1 MPSYYADHAQQLK
14 RDLAR
19 EIPVDALR
27 DLHRKRPLLHAFVA
41 FLNFAALV
49 GAGVAIVH
57 FDRWYFWL
65 PFAFVAG
72 FAVFNCTVLLHEVV
86 HRAVLEKASEG
97 GYRVLGLLYAI
108 PSGISSSQF
117 TRWHLDHHAGLG
129 SSEEDPKRH
138 YLSPKINARWL
149 KLLYFTPALF
159 PIYFRA
165 AAKETAAYEPELRK
179 RIQRE
184 RLVTIVFQLSVLGAI
199 AWIGGWA
206 IAYKLYVVPIF
217 FVFPIAFALNR
228 LGQHYDIDPADPAKW
243 STLMKG
249 SWFWDPVFLFSNYHL
264 EHHYFPGVPFYN
276 LPRLQKLLAP
286 FYEKRGIIA
295 HSYPELVW
303 RYLVLNRK
311 PHTLWEGVAAGAPSA
326 SADEAVGAAAVRAE

>member
-14 RDLAR
+14 RDLAA

-27 DLHRKRPLLHAFVA
+27 ELHRKRPLLHALVA

-49 GAGVAIVH
+49 ASGVAIVQL
-57 FDRWYFWL
+57 DRWYFWL
-65 PFAFVAG
+65 PFSVIAG
-72 FAVFNCTVLLHEVV
+72 FAVFNGTVLLHEVV
-86 HRAVLEKASEG
+86 HRAVLEKSSDRA
-97 GYRVLGLLYAI
+97 YRILGLLYAV

-129 SSEEDPKRH
+129 SDLEDPKRH

-149 KLLYFTPALF
+149 KVLYFTPALF

-165 AAKETAAYEPELRK
+165 AAKETQSYEPELRK
-179 RIQRE
+179 RIQLE
-184 RLVTIVFQLSVLGAI
+184 RLGTIAFHLSVLGLI
-199 AWIGGWA
+199 AWLGGWMVA
-206 IAYKLYVVPIF
+206 WKLYLVPVF
-217 FVFPIAFALNR
+217 FVFPVAFALNR

-243 STLMKG
+243 STLVRG

-276 LPRLQKLLAP
+276 LPRLQKLLMP
-286 FYEKRGIIA
+286 FYEKRGMVA
-295 HSYPELVW
+295 HGYGDLLW
-303 RYLVLNRK
+303 RYIVMNRK
-311 PHTLWEGVAAGAPSA
+311 PHTLWEEEPVGAP
-326 SADEAVGAAAVRAE
+326 AVTTE

>member
-19 EIPVDALR
+19 AIPVEALR
-27 DLHRKRPLLHAFVA
+27 ELHQKRPLLHALVA
-41 FLNFAALV
+41 LANAAALLL
-49 GAGVAIVH
+49 GGIGIVQL
-57 FDRWYFWL
+57 DRWALWL
-65 PFAFVAG
+65 PCAFVLG

-86 HRAVLEKASEG
+86 HRAVLREANEDH
-97 GYRVLGLLYAI
+97 YRILGLLYAI

-129 SSEEDPKRH
+129 SADEDPKRH

-149 KLLYFTPALF
+149 KFLYFTPALF

-165 AAKETAAYEPELRK
+165 AAKETAAYEPELQA
-179 RIQRE
+179 RIRRE
-184 RLVTIVFQLSVLGAI
+184 RLATILFHLAVLASIWNLGGLFV
-199 AWIGGWA
+199 AW
-206 IAYKLYVVPIF
+206 KLYVVPVF

-243 STLMKG
+243 STLVKG
-249 SWFWDPVFLFSNYHL
+249 SWFWDKVYLYSNYHL

-276 LPRLQKLLAP
+276 LPRLQKLLLP
-286 FYEKRGIIA
+286 FYAQRGIVPR
-295 HSYPELVW
+295 SYGELVW
-303 RYLVLNRK
+303 RYLILNRK
-311 PHTLWEGVAAGAPSA
+311 PHTNWVSGAP
-326 SADEAVGAAAVRAE
+326 AVTSLPAAADR